1 MVRLLSAQPRNK
13 GYSDGFAGKTPEERA
28 KLLEET
34 DLFATAHETAAAG
47 GQSAMPENLNTDF
60 HFVAFVQAPD
70 AQDIEK
76 RRIVELDGRRSGPVD
91 LGESKELLEVRLLT
105 TIIPSNFVCRMLL
118 VSFERSTWMHSSRMP
133 FP

>member
-1 MVRLLSAQPRNK
+1 MSEALISEKQRLPC
-13 GYSDGFAGKTPEERA
+13 GFTGMTPEERA

-34 DLFATAHETAAAG
+34 NLFASAHEAAAAG
-47 GQSAMPENLNTDF
+47 GQSAMPANLDTNA

-91 LGESKELLEVRLLT
+91 LGDSKELLA
-105 TIIPSNFVCRMLL
+105 
-118 VSFERSTWMHSSRMP
+118 VSL
-133 FP
+133 

>member
-1 MVRLLSAQPRNK
+1 MSGALTFGAPENK
-13 GYSDGFAGKTPEERA
+13 GYPDGFTGMTPEERA

-34 DLFATAHETAAAG
+34 NLFASAHETAAAG
-47 GQSAMPENLNTDF
+47 GQSAMPENLNTDS

-91 LGESKELLEVRLLT
+91 LGESKELLA
-105 TIIPSNFVCRMLL
+105 
-118 VSFERSTWMHSSRMP
+118 VSL
-133 FP
+133 